1 MRAEQLKVAKLEVE
15 RAELKAR
22 VQRMEMQNQ
31 IDELKAAA
39 AAAEKNGGQGSS
51 SSNSQGTKMVELETK
66 TNNLHVLMD
75 QLLGQLTD
83 VVNTYINNLMNN

>member
-1 MRAEQLKVAKLEVE
+1 LRVEQLKVAKLEVE
-15 RAELKAR
+15 KAELKAW

-39 AAAEKNGGQGSS
+39 AAEKNGGQGSS
-51 SSNSQGTKMVELETK
+51 SNNSQGTKMVELETK

>member
-1 MRAEQLKVAKLEVE
+1 LRVEQLKVAKLEVE
-15 RAELKAR
+15 KAELKAR
-22 VQRMEMQNQ
+22 VERMEMQNQ

-39 AAAEKNGGQGSS
+39 AAAEKNGQGSS